1 MKITARNQE
10 IKNYIIYLSI
20 LSLVVILR
28 RPDAILHPELWA
40 EDGVLWYTQA
50 YNSGFLSLFMP
61 ENGYLQTI
69 SRIAALVAQPFPIY
83 YVPYIFAVFAFCAQM
98 IPVAL
103 LLSRRFDSII
113 PDKKIRIIISIIYVL
128 MPNSYEVNMNLTNAQ
143 WHLALV
149 LFLLL
154 VGNSQKRYNISDY
167 MLMVVAGLSGPF
179 SVLLSPVAMIEW
191 YRNKFSGDYLRYVI
205 ALSCAVVQA
214 VFIVASMMQT
224 RSTESLGASMD
235 NFVHIIVNNIFV
247 GGLLGNVENLLQKA
261 LVGNYYAV
269 FAFFSIILVLAFF
282 RGPLAYKEFSLFSLC
297 VILSALIS
305 PMISL
310 TEPQWPLMAIF
321 GIGDRYYVIPIISM
335 LVGFVVLSA
344 DRNVILKSI
353 GRFLLVSMLCA
364 VPFNFSYPDYVRTG
378 FYKEAMYFAGAP
390 RGTVVKFD
398 ENPIGWNFSLA
409 KK

>member
-1 MKITARNQE
+1 M
-10 IKNYIIYLSI
+10 
-20 LSLVVILR
+20 
-28 RPDAILHPELWA
+28 LHPELWA

-83 YVPYIFAVFAFCAQM
+83 YAPYLFAFFAFCAQM

-154 VGNSQKRYNISDY
+154 VGNSQKRYNIADY
-167 MLMVVAGLSGPF
+167 MLMIVAGLSGPF

-191 YRNKFSGDYLRYVI
+191 YRNKFSGDYLRYAI
-205 ALSCAVVQA
+205 ALACAAVQA
-214 VFIVASMMQT
+214 VFIADSMMQT
-224 RSTESLGASMD
+224 RSTELLGASMD
-235 NFVHIIVNNIFV
+235 NFVHIIVNNVFV

-310 TEPQWPLMAIF
+310 TEPQWPLMAIL

-335 LVGFVVLSA
+335 LVGFVVLSV
-344 DRNVILKSI
+344 DSNIILRSL
-353 GRFLLVSMLCA
+353 GRFLLVCMLCA
-364 VPFNFSYPDYVRTG
+364 VPFNFSYPNYVRTG

-398 ENPIGWNFSLA
+398 ENPIGWNFSLT

>member
-10 IKNYIIYLSI
+10 IKNYIIYLSM

-50 YNSGFLSLFMP
+50 YNSGFPSLFMP

-69 SRIAALVAQPFPIY
+69 SRIAALAAQPFPIY

-98 IPVAL
+98 LPVAL

-205 ALSCAVVQA
+205 ALSCAAVQA

-224 RSTESLGASMD
+224 RSAESLGASMD

-344 DRNVILKSI
+344 DKNIILKSI
-353 GRFLLVSMLCA
+353 GRFLLVSMFCA
-364 VPFNFSYPDYVRTG
+364 VPFNFSYPNYVRTG

-398 ENPIGWNFSLA
+398 ENPSGWNFALT